1 MMKQACTEITS
12 ISRVH
17 RLPRAML
24 QMHFVRFPLTSPDQ
38 LARFWASWAGLQRVF
53 LKVLSMISL
62 ISNVLAKMN
71 PRSGSNI

>member
-1 MMKQACTEITS
+1 MIKQAYTEITS

-38 LARFWASWAGLQRVF
+38 LATIWASWEAF
-53 LKVLSMISL
+53 K
-62 ISNVLAKMN
+62 
-71 PRSGSNI
+71 GSF